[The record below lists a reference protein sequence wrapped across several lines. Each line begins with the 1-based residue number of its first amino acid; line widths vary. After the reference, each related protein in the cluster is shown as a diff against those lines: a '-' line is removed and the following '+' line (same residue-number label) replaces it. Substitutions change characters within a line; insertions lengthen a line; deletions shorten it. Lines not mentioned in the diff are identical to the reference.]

1 MNFEFMNFEIYIRI
15 RNFNLRYLCQIC
27 ARTDVGIEV
36 SANEMRCLCS
46 LPAVDARRFTSRLP
60 WPPATLLASDYPSSP
75 RPIPLVLPSVSQSA
89 QFDSSHA
96 SVLVD

>member
-1 MNFEFMNFEIYIRI
+1 MNFEIYIRV
-15 RNFNLRYLCQIC
+15 RNFNLCYSCQIC

-36 SANEMRCLCS
+36 SANETQCLCS
-46 LPAVDARRFTSRLP
+46 LPAVDACRFTSRLL
-60 WPPATLLASDYPSSP
+60 WPPAMLLVSDYPSRP
-75 RPIPLVLPSVSQSA
+75 RPTPLVLPSVSQSA